1 MAKAG
6 FPFELNLPDG
16 WKETTVYTYQGPDD
30 SGVQHNITLVVDR
43 EPAAPDLKTYAAER
57 RSQLLATLQG
67 IDILKEE
74 ERTMESGYPAY
85 ELVYKWIP
93 VEGSVV
99 YQKVLFMLVGRVV
112 CTFSGNFSKKTVKT
126 IGVEFDRIAS
136 SFALLD

>member
-6 FPFELNLPDG
+6 FPFEVNLPDR
-16 WKETTVYTYQGPDD
+16 WKDTTVYTYQGPDD
-30 SGVQHNITLVVDR
+30 SGVQHNISLVIDW
-43 EPAAPDLKTYAAER
+43 EAATADLKTYAAER

-93 VEGSVV
+93 VEGTVV

-112 CTFSGNFSKKTVKT
+112 CTFSGNFSKKTIKT

>member
-1 MAKAG
+1 MSS
-6 FPFELNLPDG
+6 ENLRFKVDLPKG
-16 WKETTVYTYQGPDD
+16 WKDTTVYTYQGPDD

-43 EPAAPDLKTYAAER
+43 KPAAPDLKTYAAER

-93 VEGSVV
+93 VEGTVV

-112 CTFSGNFSKKTVKT
+112 CTFSGNFSKKTIKT
-126 IGVEFDRIAS
+126 IGVEFDRIAA
-136 SFALLD
+136 SFALPD

>member
-6 FPFELNLPDG
+6 FPFEVDLPDR
-16 WKETTVYTYQGPDD
+16 WKDTTVYTYQGPDD
-30 SGVQHNITLVVDR
+30 SGVQHNISLVIDR
-43 EPAAPDLKTYAAER
+43 EAAAADLKTYAAER

-93 VEGSVV
+93 VEGTVV

-112 CTFSGNFSKKTVKT
+112 CTFSGNFSKKTIKT
-126 IGVEFDRIAS
+126 VGVEFDRIAS

>member
-1 MAKAG
+1 MAKTG
-6 FPFELNLPDG
+6 VRFEVDLPAR

-43 EPAAPDLKTYAAER
+43 ETTATDLRTYAAER
-57 RSQLLATLQG
+57 RANLLATLQG

-93 VEGSVV
+93 VEGTVV
-99 YQKVLFMLVGRVV
+99 YQKVLFMLVGRAV
-112 CTFSGNFSKKTVKT
+112 CTFSGNFSKKTIKT

>member
-6 FPFELNLPDG
+6 MRFEVDLPAR

-43 EPAAPDLKTYAAER
+43 EPAAPDLATYAAER

-93 VEGSVV
+93 VEGTVV

-112 CTFSGNFSKKTVKT
+112 CTFSGNFSKKTIKT

>member
-6 FPFELNLPDG
+6 FPFELNLPDR

-30 SGVQHNITLVVDR
+30 SGVLHNISLVVDR

-57 RSQLLATLQG
+57 RAQLLATLQG

-74 ERTMESGYPAY
+74 EKTTDSGYPAY

-93 VEGSVV
+93 VEGTVV

-112 CTFSGNFSKKTVKT
+112 CTFSGNFSKKTIKT
-126 IGVEFDRIAS
+126 IGVEFDRMAS

>member
-6 FPFELNLPDG
+6 MRFEVDLPAR

-30 SGVQHNITLVVDR
+30 SGVQHNISLLVDR
-43 EPAAPDLKTYAAER
+43 EPSSLDLGTYVAER
-57 RSQLLATLQG
+57 RAQLLATLQG

-74 ERTMESGYPAY
+74 EKTLESGARAF

-99 YQKVLFMLVGRVV
+99 YQKMLFVLAGRVV
-112 CTFSGNFSKKTVKT
+112 CTFSGNFSKKTIKT
-126 IGVEFDRIAS
+126 VGVEFDRIAS

>member
-1 MAKAG
+1 MGKAG
-6 FPFELNLPDG
+6 FPFEVNLPDR

-30 SGVQHNITLVVDR
+30 SGVQHNISLVVDR
-43 EPAAPDLKTYAAER
+43 ETTAPDLKTYAAER
-57 RSQLLATLQG
+57 RANLLATLQG

-93 VEGSVV
+93 VEGTVV
-99 YQKVLFMLVGRVV
+99 YQKMLFVLVGRVV
-112 CTFSGNFSKKTVKT
+112 CTFSGNFSKKTIKT

-136 SFALLD
+136 SFAPLD

>member
-6 FPFELNLPDG
+6 FPFEVDLPDR
-16 WKETTVYTYQGPDD
+16 WKDTTVYTYQGPDD
-30 SGVQHNITLVVDR
+30 SGVQHNISLVIDR
-43 EPAAPDLKTYAAER
+43 EAAAADLKTYAAER

-67 IDILKEE
+67 VDILKEE

-93 VEGSVV
+93 VEGTVV

-112 CTFSGNFSKKTVKT
+112 CTFSGNFSKKTIKT
-126 IGVEFDRIAS
+126 VGVEFDRIAS